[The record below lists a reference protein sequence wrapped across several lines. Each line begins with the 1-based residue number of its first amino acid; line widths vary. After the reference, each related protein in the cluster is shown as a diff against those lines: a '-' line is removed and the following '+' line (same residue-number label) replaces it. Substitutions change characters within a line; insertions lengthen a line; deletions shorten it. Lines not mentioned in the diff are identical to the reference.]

1 MYNFFHVDS
10 GKSLK
15 KGQKIKLT
23 HYYGIEN
30 KELEEHVNLL
40 FPKGFSR
47 HGERYFVSSQI
58 RVEFKESDLPS
69 LLENNYIKTTS
80 NSRNGIIEILFE
92 YVRRSN
98 FPDKPSRFQSLHA
111 FKTIEDATKFRKE
124 YCESKG
130 YVWEVKCDNA
140 FKVDMN
146 LLNLEGSLLKLSY
159 KIHKYWSGL

>member
-47 HGERYFVSSQI
+47 HGITYFFHPNI
-58 RVEFKESDLPS
+58 IEFKESDLPS

-98 FPDKPSRFQSLHA
+98 FPDKSSRFQSLHA

-124 YCESKG
+124 YCKNKG
-130 YVWEVKCDNA
+130 HIWEVKCDNF

-146 LLNLEGSLLKLSY
+146 LLNLEGSLLELSY